1 LQSDCEK
8 LSSYDNGLKNLLKVG
23 VENCYWSLRYNEKL
37 NKLKEEII
45 MDELSLGLSPRLV
58 TFMMNNIRK
67 IRNGDEIT
75 SPSRRIDLG
84 QICSISNHKS

>member
-37 NKLKEEII
+37 NKLKEEIAGYFDI
-45 MDELSLGLSPRLV
+45 FV
-58 TFMMNNIRK
+58 I
-67 IRNGDEIT
+67 
-75 SPSRRIDLG
+75 
-84 QICSISNHKS
+84 